1 MKKSIQKKEYR
12 ILLETLYSLRLGSN
26 LLQSELAQKLD
37 VPQSFISKVESGERR
52 LDIVELKIIVECM
65 GSTLIDFVNEYEKR
79 LANAIK

>member
-79 LANAIK
+79 LANATK